1 MISMVFTPF
10 FYQSMVLLV
19 WGWLKG
25 GTLGHC
31 IKLKSWRFFFFF
43 LTHWEETFLAGSK
56 APDTLCASPTPTPKK
71 VILHNV
77 MCEDFFLEEVT
88 EARCPKIPYSNT
100 GAKSTSPH
108 LQRCREPGDELQ
120 QCLPSRVEIGNQYPK
135 LFFKILQMSNC
146 NCTYICVLHYT
157 EELNHLAFSWYSS
170 FNVMSI
176 TLVISKGQVSIFVY
190 FINKNR

>member
-1 MISMVFTPF
+1 MTFAINQWTLNLISGNPHWQWSSRWLNTTCVASWLTFNVQLMISMVFTPF

-31 IKLKSWRFFFFF
+31 VKLKSWRFFFF

-56 APDTLCASPTPTPKK
+56 APDTLCSSPTLTPKK

-120 QCLPSRVEIGNQYPK
+120 QCLPSRVEIGNQCPK
-135 LFFKILQMSNC
+135 LFF
-146 NCTYICVLHYT
+146 
-157 EELNHLAFSWYSS
+157 
-170 FNVMSI
+170 
-176 TLVISKGQVSIFVY
+176 
-190 FINKNR
+190 